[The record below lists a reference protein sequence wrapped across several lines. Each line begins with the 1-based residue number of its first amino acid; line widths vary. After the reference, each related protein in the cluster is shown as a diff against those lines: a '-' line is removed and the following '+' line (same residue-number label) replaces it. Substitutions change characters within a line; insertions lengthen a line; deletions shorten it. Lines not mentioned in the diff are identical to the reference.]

1 MLGTVVKK
9 KKKAKKERKY
19 SQGKTVFLYA
29 FCHQKQHAVLLLG
42 WPAPKLT
49 LPGFR
54 AWLSLMN
61 SKWWVGQERQRLS
74 DWYPGR
80 FEQLLSSFPVSL
92 PLTNIMAE
100 PK

>member
-1 MLGTVVKK
+1 MMFIKTLIKDVRNSGE

-61 SKWWVGQERQRLS
+61 SKWWVG
-74 DWYPGR
+74 
-80 FEQLLSSFPVSL
+80 
-92 PLTNIMAE
+92 
-100 PK
+100 